1 MSSIGTNTTTYTVAD
16 IRKVVD
22 LFAADY
28 SMQGQATGLRTRE
41 AIAENVSDLKVFA
54 EYGYLIEVN
63 LILEDCNGNPQRGA
77 KYKVAESAT
86 GWTSDRPGN
95 NIWPRT
101 PDGVLRLVATLAD
114 VWWAKTDIEKDA
126 FIIFNGLHGKWAH
139 TSKPTLFEGLSS
151 SQGQRYA
158 SNGYGWQRTNFS

>member
-1 MSSIGTNTTTYTVAD
+1 MSSIGTVTTTYTVAD

-22 LFAADY
+22 QFAADY

-41 AIAENVSDLKVFA
+41 TIAENVSDLKVFA
-54 EYGYLIEVN
+54 EYRYLIAVN
-63 LILEDCNGNPQRGA
+63 LILEDANNNPLRGA
-77 KYKVAESAT
+77 NYRVAESAI

-95 NIWPRT
+95 NLWPRT
-101 PDGVLRLVATLAD
+101 PDGVLTLIATLAD
-114 VWWAKTDIEKDA
+114 AWWKKTDIEKEA
-126 FIIFNGLHGKWAH
+126 FISVNGLHGKWAH
-139 TSKPTLFEGLSS
+139 TSKSTSFEGLSA

>member
-1 MSSIGTNTTTYTVAD
+1 MSATGTTTTTYTVAD

-22 LFAADY
+22 QFAADY

-41 AIAENVSDLKVFA
+41 TVAENVADLKVFA
-54 EYGYLIEVN
+54 EHGYLIDVN
-63 LILEDCNGNPQRGA
+63 LILEDSSGNPIRGA
-77 KYKVAESAT
+77 IYKVAESAT

-95 NIWPRT
+95 NLWPRT
-101 PDGVLRLVATLAD
+101 PDGVLRLVATLNAA
-114 VWWAKTDIEKDA
+114 WWAKTDVEKEA
-126 FIIFNGLHGKWAH
+126 FIAVNGLHGRWAH
-139 TSKPTLFEGLSS
+139 TSKSTSFGGLSE

>member
-1 MSSIGTNTTTYTVAD
+1 MSSIGTNTTTYTKAD

-41 AIAENVSDLKVFA
+41 TIAENVFDLKVFA
-54 EYGYLIEVN
+54 EYGYLIDVN
-63 LILEDCNGNPQRGA
+63 LILQDSNGNPVRA
-77 KYKVAESAT
+77 ALYKVAESAI

-95 NIWPRT
+95 NLWPRT
-101 PDGVLRLVATLAD
+101 PDGALTLIATFTEA
-114 VWWAKTDIEKDA
+114 WWNKTPAEKES
-126 FIIFNGLHGKWAH
+126 FIFVNGLNDKWPLV
-139 TSKPTLFEGLSS
+139 SKAISFEGLSA

>member
-16 IRKVVD
+16 IKKVVD

-28 SMQGQATGLRTRE
+28 SMQGQATGLRSRE
-41 AIAENVSDLKVFA
+41 TVVENVSDLKVFA
-54 EYGYLIEVN
+54 EYKYLIEVN
-63 LILEDCNGNPQRGA
+63 LILEDSNGNLLRGA
-77 KYKVAESAT
+77 KYRVAESAT

-95 NIWPRT
+95 NLWPQT
-101 PDGVLRLVATLAD
+101 PGGVLSLVATLSD
-114 VWWAKTDIEKDA
+114 EWWAKTDMEKDA
-126 FIIFNGLHGKWAH
+126 FIKVNGLHGKWAH
-139 TSKPTLFEGLSS
+139 TTKSTSFAGLSS

>member
-1 MSSIGTNTTTYTVAD
+1 MSAIGTFTTTYTVAD

-22 LFAADY
+22 QFAADY

-41 AIAENVSDLKVFA
+41 TVAENVADLKVFA

-63 LILEDCNGNPQRGA
+63 LILEDSNGNPLRGA
-77 KYKVAESAT
+77 KYTVAESAT

-95 NIWPRT
+95 NLWPRT
-101 PDGVLRLVATLAD
+101 PDGVLRLIATLTDA
-114 VWWAKTDIEKDA
+114 WWAKTDGEKEA
-126 FIIFNGLHGKWAH
+126 FIKVFGLHGKWAH
-139 TSKPTLFEGLSS
+139 TAKPTSFEGLSV